1 MKAKHLLLAAT
12 ALLLSA
18 CSEPVDHRQGVY
30 MLLDTSGTYTREL
43 TKAQGIMNY
52 VLAKLDAADVFAVAR
67 IDTASFS
74 EKDIIAKVSLD
85 EQPSRAN
92 QQKRAFLDRINDFV
106 RTVKSSTYTDI
117 TGGLLQG
124 VEFLREAGTGRK
136 TILIFSDMK
145 EEIPEG
151 YVRDIPLDLTGIEVV
166 ALNVTKLR
174 GDNIDPREYAGRL
187 ETWKAKVEQ
196 AGGRWRVIND
206 LERLEAIIDTH

>member
-1 MKAKHLLLAAT
+1 
-12 ALLLSA
+12 
-18 CSEPVDHRQGVY
+18 
-30 MLLDTSGTYTREL
+30 MLLDTSGTYTQEL
-43 TKAQGIMNY
+43 NKAQSIMNY
-52 VLAKLDAADVFAVAR
+52 VLAKLDSADVFAVAR

-74 EKDIIAKVSLD
+74 EKDIIAKVSFD

-92 QQKRAFLDRINDFV
+92 QQKRVFLDRINQFV
-106 RTVKSSTYTDI
+106 STVKSSTYTDI

-124 VEFLREAGTGRK
+124 VEFLREAGTGKK

-151 YVRDIPLDLTGIEVV
+151 YVRNIPLDLKGIEVV

-187 ETWKAKVEQ
+187 EAWKGKVEK

-206 LERLEAIIDTH
+206 LERLEAIIQE